1 MCLTPFRI
9 MHKRDN
15 CSIPVPCGKC
25 PECKTRR
32 VNGWIFR
39 LEQEYNRAT
48 TAHFVTITYDTTH
61 VPITDALYMS
71 LKKED
76 VQKFLK
82 RLRKNVSDEWKR
94 REGERDGALA
104 WFIEE
109 PRIKYYLCGEYGT
122 DTNRPHYHAIFFN
135 VPDWTYIEAAWQKGL
150 IHYGTEVGPAAM
162 AYTTKYMDKPK
173 RIPMHR
179 NDDRQPEFSL
189 MSKGLGENYLTPE
202 NIQWHKADLTGRAY
216 IPTQGK
222 KISMPRYYKDKIY
235 HTYEK
240 MALAAHQ
247 AKEADKRL
255 DKQQQHFKG
264 EYFQNKFTSDQEK
277 FKKQIQSQQK
287 RNKI

>member
-25 PECKTRR
+25 PECKRKRIT
-32 VNGWIFR
+32 GWIFR
-39 LEQEYNRAT
+39 LEEELKRASS
-48 TAHFVTITYDTTH
+48 AIVVTLTYDTKH

-76 VQKFLK
+76 VQKFFK
-82 RLRKNVSDEWKR
+82 RMRKAVSKDHPETV
-94 REGERDGALA
+94 
-104 WFIEE
+104 
-109 PRIKYYLCGEYGT
+109 IKYYLCGEYGT
-122 DTNRPHYHAIFFN
+122 DTNRPHYHAIIYN
-135 VPDWTYIEAAWQKGL
+135 LPDWTYVENAWQLGHV
-150 IHYGTEVGPAAM
+150 HYDLEISTAAM

-202 NIQWHKADLTGRAY
+202 NIHWHKADLTGRAY
-216 IPTQGK
+216 LPTQGK

-235 HTYEK
+235 HQYEK

-255 DKQQQHFKG
+255 DKQQEHFNG
-264 EYFQNKFTSDQEK
+264 EYFQNKFTSDQEQ